1 MQNKNI
7 KLRIR
12 IIIIVSVIVFIKGE
26 LVMSTTRYIV
36 KKRTFKN
43 NSLGLL
49 KKVFTAATIIKILNF
64 LVKLIISK
72 FAKK

>member
-72 FAKK
+72 SVKK

>member
-12 IIIIVSVIVFIKGE
+12 IIIIVSVIIFIKGE

-64 LVKLIISK
+64 LVKLILKS
-72 FAKK
+72 AKK